1 MAERREIRDLVALR
15 AFARELA
22 GKLAPGRVLTLAG
35 PLGAG
40 KTALV
45 RELVDV
51 LGLDSGEVRSP
62 TFSLVNVY
70 SGPRGRAYHVDLYR
84 AESEAD
90 LAGIDIEDYLYDP
103 EAFAFV
109 EWPER
114 IAGRLPPGSL
124 EVTLAFAPELGG
136 GARWAELKEHR

>member
-1 MAERREIRDLVALR
+1 MLRDIPDVEALKG
-15 AFARELA
+15 FARELA
-22 GKLAPGRVLTLAG
+22 SLLSPGRVLTLAG
-35 PLGAG
+35 PMGAG
-40 KTALV
+40 KTTLV
-45 RELVDV
+45 RELVEV
-51 LGLDSGEVRSP
+51 LGLDAREVRSP

-114 IAGRLPPGSL
+114 IANRLPPGALAVRL
-124 EVTLAFAPELGG
+124 EFAPDLGEQG
-136 GARWAELKEHR
+136 RRAELEERR